1 MGPWKSP
8 VGASGTGV
16 SPGTSAQ
23 LSLRTKFNLGQWT
36 RQSCTISEDRSER
49 HSDTDVRVQSSFPEE
64 IPSFHQTQSRI
75 TMRGS
80 SRERGFR
87 AALAVISG

>member
-1 MGPWKSP
+1 MAP
-8 VGASGTGV
+8 GASEM
-16 SPGTSAQ
+16 

-80 SRERGFR
+80 SQERGFQ
-87 AALAVISG
+87 AALAITSD